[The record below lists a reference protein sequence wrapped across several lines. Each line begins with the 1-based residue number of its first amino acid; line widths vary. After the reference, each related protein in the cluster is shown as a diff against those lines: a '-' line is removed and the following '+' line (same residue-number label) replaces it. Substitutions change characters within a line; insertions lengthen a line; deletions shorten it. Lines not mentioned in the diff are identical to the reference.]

1 MQYSKYIGHASQIA
15 GVEEHRLVG
24 GKGDGLRLFEAK
36 NGLGLACTVVPDR
49 AADIYRL
56 SFRGYNMGYF
66 SPSGYVAP
74 AYYERKG
81 AEWLR
86 SFTAGF
92 LTTCG
97 LTNAG
102 GPEQDEIDE
111 LGLHGSIANT
121 PAEQAY
127 WEQTEDALI
136 IKAKIRDARLF
147 GRNLELNRVISIST
161 KDNTLIVT
169 DTVEN
174 HADVASPV
182 MLLYHM
188 NMGYPLL
195 SENAKLEI
203 ASNNVTARSEHAAKD
218 LDTWFKV
225 LPPTAGFEEQCYFHS
240 FETEGKAK
248 IFNPEIGVGLS
259 IHFDPKVLPCFCQWK
274 MMGEHAYVMGLEP
287 GNCLPR
293 GQSGNREEGL
303 LQTLQPGE
311 SKTYQFTVRFHNGLD
326 SWEKA

>member
-1 MQYSKYIGHASQIA
+1 MQYSKYIGHESQLA
-15 GVEEHRLVG
+15 CVEEHRLVG
-24 GKGDGLRLFEAK
+24 GKGGGLRLFEAK

-49 AADIYRL
+49 AGDISRL
-56 SFRGYNMGYF
+56 SFKGYNMGYF

-74 AYYERKG
+74 AYYERKD
-81 AEWLR
+81 ANWLR

-102 GPEQDEIDE
+102 GAEQDEVDE

-127 WEQTEDALI
+127 WQQTADALTI
-136 IKAKIRDARLF
+136 RVKVRDARIF
-147 GRNLELNRVISIST
+147 GRNLELNREIFIST
-161 KDNTLIVT
+161 KDNTLTLT

-174 HADVASPV
+174 HAETASPV

-195 SENAKLEI
+195 SENAKVEI
-203 ASNNVTARSEHAAKD
+203 DSSKVAPRNDHAAKD
-218 LDTWFKV
+218 LDTWAKM

-240 FETEGKAK
+240 FDKEGKAK
-248 IFNPEIGVGLS
+248 IFNPDIGVGLS

-274 MMGEHAYVMGLEP
+274 MLGEHAYVLGLEP
-287 GNCLPR
+287 GNCLPL
-293 GQSGNREEGL
+293 GQSGNREEGIL
-303 LQTLQPGE
+303 ETLNPGE
-311 SKTYQFTVRFHNGLD
+311 SKTYQFTVRFHSD
-326 SWEKA
+326 IASWEKA